1 MTMRESLTGD
11 DLYSYVI
18 LLQSENSRK
27 KYLLCEGE
35 SDCAVLDPH
44 LMEDMC
50 ETIPG
55 YGNNSVVEAI
65 RIVTAQ
71 RTKGVAALID
81 RDWSKD
87 GQQVSPLAAQTD
99 HYDIDATIFYSG
111 NVCQRVVS
119 THCNRDAV
127 KKFLSSGGWDSPIEP
142 ATALALPIGVLRK
155 LNQEQGWGIR
165 CGDTPFDDVAF
176 PDASG
181 IDIEKAVLS
190 AISRSKKPR
199 VSQADAGRIASE
211 VAEEMLRVAD
221 PATHCCG
228 HDLNSALSFLM
239 RRKWGGERINKRS
252 VEKAMRAA
260 FSCVELTST
269 KFHAGLSSA
278 YACSRPELFTCL
290 GVG

>member
-1 MTMRESLTGD
+1 MRENLTGD
-11 DLYSYVI
+11 DLYSYII

-44 LMEDMC
+44 LVEGAC

-55 YGNNSVVEAI
+55 YGSNSVVDAI
-65 RIVTAQ
+65 RIATQ
-71 RTKGVAALID
+71 QQTKGVAALID
-81 RDWSKD
+81 RDWAKD
-87 GQQVSPLAAQTD
+87 DQKISPLAAQTD

-111 NVCQRVVS
+111 NVCRRVVS

-127 KKFLSSGGWDSPIEP
+127 RGFLSSGGWDSPIQP
-142 ATALALPIGVLRK
+142 ATALAFPIGVLRK

-165 CGDTPFDDVAF
+165 CADTPFDDVAF

-190 AISRSKKPR
+190 AIKRSKKPR
-199 VSQADAGRIASE
+199 VNEADARAISTE
-211 VAEEMLRVAD
+211 VTEEMLSITD

-239 RRKWGGERINKRS
+239 RRKWGGGGINKRS

-260 FSCVELTST
+260 FSCAELTST

-290 GVG
+290 GAG